1 MKIGI
6 NKISFY
12 IPKYYLDLKTLAK
25 ARGVDPLKY
34 TNGLLQKK
42 MSVAPENQDPVS
54 MAANAALQI
63 ITKEDILDIDLVL
76 FSTETGN
83 DYSKS
88 ASTHLLSL
96 LGLKKEVRAI
106 ELKQACYAVTAALY
120 FAKGHILQNPNAKV
134 LVIGS
139 DIARYGLNSDGEPT
153 QGAGAVAMIVSKNPK
168 IMILNDGYGIYS
180 EDVYDFF
187 RPNGNDY
194 AVVDGKFSNE
204 MYKKMFL
211 ETFLQYRQK
220 TNQNLVDFKALIFH
234 IPYSKIGLRSLQMV
248 ANESEHMD
256 LFDNFKHSIT
266 YNQEIGNIYTGSLFL
281 SLISLLENGKLKAKD
296 QVGMYSYGSGAVA
309 EFFAGT
315 LVGGYKKH
323 LLKKEHKLLLKN
335 RVKLSMNHYE
345 KLITNTLKNGAILQ
359 EDQDVLVQLTAIEN
373 QKRIYKVKS

>member
-6 NKISFY
+6 NQISFY

-42 MSVAPENQDPVS
+42 MSVAPLSQDPVS
-54 MAANAALQI
+54 MGANAALQI
-63 ITKEDILDIDLVL
+63 LKSEDIKDIDLVL

-120 FAKGHILQNPNAKV
+120 FAKGHILQNPSSKV

-153 QGAGAVAMIVSKNPK
+153 QGAGAVAMIIAKNPK
-168 IMILNDGYGIYS
+168 IMVLNDEYGIYS
-180 EDVYDFF
+180 EDIYDFF
-187 RPNGNDY
+187 RPNGSDY

-204 MYKKMFL
+204 MYKKMFQ
-211 ETFLQYRQK
+211 ETFNRYQEK
-220 TNQNLVDFKALIFH
+220 THQTLNDFKALIYH
-234 IPYSKIGLRSLQMV
+234 IPYSKIGLRSLQMIT
-248 ANESEHMD
+248 NESEKPE
-256 LFDNFKHSIT
+256 LFRNYQASIK
-266 YNQEIGNIYTGSLFL
+266 YNQEVGNIYTGSLFL
-281 SLISLLENGKLKAKD
+281 SLISLLENGKLKAND
-296 QVGMYSYGSGAVA
+296 LVGMYSYGSGAVA
-309 EFFAGT
+309 EFFTGK
-315 LVGGYKKH
+315 LVRGYKKQ
-323 LLKKEHKLLLKN
+323 LHKDFHKNLLKN
-335 RVKLSMNHYE
+335 RVKLNMKTYE
-345 KLITNTLKNGAILQ
+345 SLITTTIK
-359 EDQDVLVQLTAIEN
+359 QDIVLELDKEVLVQLKCIEN
-373 QKRIYKVKS
+373 QRRIYQKKD